1 MNIKTINFSQL
12 KKTVLGTVA
21 AIGICTLGFSGM
33 SQVVEASAVNQ
44 TKTIP
49 TKYSTAVNQAQPNQV
64 PAGYVKAAYQTK
76 LSEFSGQPG
85 IQDLSMEKAAEIGAQ
100 NLWKFFGVDLTGK
113 TIDMSY
119 YTPTDSSPR
128 AQWEGIIFIN
138 KVPSYSFSVDAITGE
153 YRTVGQEKY
162 WTGNINTGM
171 DKELIEN
178 HGQYA
183 ALAKKVAEKFQVVSG
198 QIVSVQYAGQGM
210 SSFKD
215 VGVNSDISMIVK
227 SDNGQQAQLKFSRYN
242 QELLD
247 VAYDPWVK
255 EARAYEQQIEKE
267 MQERAAK
274 SVKPSQQGVELK
286 LVPSN

>member
-1 MNIKTINFSQL
+1 MNSKSINFSQL
-12 KKTVLGTVA
+12 KKIALGTVA
-21 AIGICTLGFSGM
+21 AIGICTLVFSGI

-49 TKYSTAVNQAQPNQV
+49 TKYSEPINQTQANQA

-85 IQDLSMEKAAEIGAQ
+85 IQDLSLEKAAEIGAQ
-100 NLWKFFGVDLTGK
+100 NLWRFFGVDLTGK

-119 YTPTDSSPR
+119 YTPSDSPR
-128 AQWEGIIFIN
+128 AQWEGIVFIN
-138 KVPSYSFSVDAITGE
+138 KVPSYSFSIDAITGE

-162 WTGNINTGM
+162 WSGNINTGM
-171 DKELIEN
+171 NKELIKN
-178 HGQYA
+178 HEQYA
-183 ALAKKVAEKFQVVSG
+183 SLARKVAEKFQIVSG
-198 QIVSVQYAGQGM
+198 PIVSVEYYGQGYR
-210 SSFKD
+210 SFKD
-215 VGVNSDISMIVK
+215 GVNPDISMVVK
-227 SDNGQQAQLKFSRYN
+227 SGNGQQAQLEFSRYN
-242 QELLD
+242 YELLN

-255 EARAYEQQIEKE
+255 DARAHEQQIEKE

-274 SVKPSQQGVELK
+274 SVKQGQQGIELK